1 MDVPRRSDVRIRTI
15 LLAWIITLLATSNLT
30 LAAPYPERYL
40 TLIVPVTAGG
50 AGDFM
55 GRLIADRLSNAL
67 GEKVIVD
74 NRGGASG
81 TIAAA
86 AVARAAPDGYT
97 LLLSSSTTHGTAPA
111 AFKAIP
117 YDPIKDF
124 THVGLIATAPA
135 VLSINAALPPKSLAE
150 LVDYARRNQDQL
162 NYGSSGVGSPGQ
174 FWAEMFKAASKVPM
188 VHVPYKGTGPA
199 MVDLAS
205 GQIQVILDGLP
216 SQLSNLQA
224 GTIRPLA
231 TMTVARSPKLPDVP
245 TMAEAGYPTV
255 LGGLWFGLS
264 GPAGLPNDVVDRL
277 SAELAKINADP
288 TFLDRLQSFGIISTP
303 LRNDEYVKFIRDEIS
318 RYGRIAVETNIS
330 IN

>member
-1 MDVPRRSDVRIRTI
+1 VRILTV
-15 LLAWIITLLATSNLT
+15 LSAWIITLLATSSLA
-30 LAAPYPERYL
+30 LAAPFPDRYL
-40 TLIVPVTAGG
+40 TLIVPVSVGG
-50 AGDFM
+50 AGDLM
-55 GRLIADRLSNAL
+55 GRLVADRLSNAL

-81 TIAAA
+81 TIAAV

-111 AFKAIP
+111 AFKTLP
-117 YDPIKDF
+117 YDPVKDF
-124 THVGLIATAPA
+124 THIGLIATAPA
-135 VLSINAALPPKSLAE
+135 VLSINAALPPRSLAE
-150 LVDYARRNQDQL
+150 LVDYAKRHQDQL

-174 FWAEMFKAASKVPM
+174 FWGEMFKAASKVYM

-199 MVDLAS
+199 MIDLVT
-205 GQIQVILDGLP
+205 GRIPVILDGLP
-216 SQLSNLQA
+216 SQLSNIQA

-231 TMTVARSPKLPDVP
+231 AMSTARSPKLPDVP

-264 GPAGLPNDVVDRL
+264 GPAGLSKDVVDRL
-277 SAELAKINADP
+277 SAELAKINTDP

-303 LRNDEYVKFIRDEIS
+303 LRNDDYVKFIQFEIS
-318 RYGRIAVETNIS
+318 RYGRIALETDIS

>member
-1 MDVPRRSDVRIRTI
+1 MRILTV
-15 LLAWIITLLATSNLT
+15 LLAWIITLLATSHLA
-30 LAAPYPERYL
+30 LAAPYPKRYL
-40 TLIVPVTAGG
+40 TLIVPVSAGG
-50 AGDFM
+50 AADFI

-81 TIAAA
+81 TIASV

-97 LLLSSSTTHGTAPA
+97 LLLSSSTTHGTAPV
-111 AFKAIP
+111 AFKALP

-124 THVGLIATAPA
+124 THIGLIATVPA

-150 LVDYARRNQDQL
+150 LVDYAKRNQDQL

-174 FWAEMFKAASKVPM
+174 FWGEMFKTASKVRM

-199 MVDLAS
+199 MLDLVS

-216 SQLSNLQA
+216 SQLSNIQA

-231 TMTVARSPKLPDVP
+231 AMSTVRSPKLPDVP

-264 GPAGLPNDVVDRL
+264 GPTGLPKDVVDRL
-277 SAELAKINADP
+277 SAELAKINTDP
-288 TFLDRLQSFGIISTP
+288 TFLDKLQSLGIITTP
-303 LRNDEYVKFIRDEIS
+303 LGNDDYVKFIQGEIS
-318 RYGRIAVETNIS
+318 KYGKIALEADIS